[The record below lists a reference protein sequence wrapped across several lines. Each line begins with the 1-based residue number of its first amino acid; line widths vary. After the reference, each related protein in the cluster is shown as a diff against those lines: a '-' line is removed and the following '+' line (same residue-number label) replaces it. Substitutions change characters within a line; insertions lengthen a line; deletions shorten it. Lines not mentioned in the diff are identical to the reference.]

1 MMMTRRQKMWRMGIV
16 GWVVVV
22 GGLIWG
28 ASGAKAQVGPGQ
40 VQVNQNAKARAKTS
54 SPELGMLASRALS
67 EDPSVGEPAITGLRQ
82 RGQEAVSFLMNQP
95 ELRKSPHWA
104 PVLDAV
110 AQQKDAQY
118 SGLYWHTDLEQA
130 LAAAKREKKPVLSFR
145 LLGNLTDE
153 LSCANSRF
161 FRTTLYPNP
170 AVREL
175 LANQF
180 VLHWQS
186 VRAVPIIT
194 IDFGDGRQIRRTI
207 TGNSLHL
214 VLDEQGRPI
223 DLLPGLYAAAPFI
236 RTLQQVGPAAVQ
248 LATLSG
254 DEFQQQRST
263 YHRDRVQALSQSWQ
277 DHCQRA
283 NISPALS
290 LGVDHPP
297 EIWTNAAVL
306 AGNEPVLN
314 GEARRAV
321 AERGPAA
328 AVANKLA
335 MSKAIT
341 ETPLM
346 KLVRNLSRVIREDSV
361 RNEYYLHV
369 QIHNWFAGE
378 RPAPAPMPERDA
390 LVSRV
395 YADLFLSPLNDPWYG
410 LSQPDVFSAI
420 QNNGQIGTVSQN
432 TGTQNTGR

>member
-1 MMMTRRQKMWRMGIV
+1 MKTRRQEWWRIGIA
-16 GWVVVV
+16 GWVAIV
-22 GGLIWG
+22 GGLLWG
-28 ASGAKAQVGPGQ
+28 ANGANAQVGPGQ
-40 VQVNQNAKARAKTS
+40 VQVGQQAAARATPA
-54 SPELGMLASRALS
+54 SPELVQLASRALS
-67 EDPSVGEPAITGLRQ
+67 EDPSVSEPAIEALR
-82 RGQEAVSFLMNQP
+82 RHGQEAVTLLMNQP
-95 ELRKSPHWA
+95 ELRKLSRWS

-118 SGLYWHTDLEQA
+118 SGLFWHTDLEQA
-130 LAAAKREKKPVLSFR
+130 LASAKREQKPVLSLR

-175 LANQF
+175 LANKF

-214 VLDEQGRPI
+214 VLDDQGRPI
-223 DLLPGLYAAAPFI
+223 DILPGLYASAPFV
-236 RTLQQVGPAAVQ
+236 RALQQSGPVAVQ
-248 LATLSG
+248 LAGLEG
-254 DEFQQQRST
+254 ADFLRQRSA

-277 DHCQRA
+277 DHCQRR
-283 NISPALS
+283 NISPALP

-297 EIWTNAAVL
+297 EVWTNAAVL
-306 AGNEPVLN
+306 AGNEPVLD
-314 GEARRAV
+314 GEAGRAV
-321 AERGPAA
+321 AERGPPA
-328 AVANKLA
+328 AVAGRLA
-335 MSKAIT
+335 MTKMIV
-341 ETPLM
+341 ETPMM

-369 QIHNWFAGE
+369 QIHNWFVGE
-378 RPAPAPMPERDA
+378 RPVPERET

-420 QNNGQIGTVSQN
+420 QNNGQIGTV
-432 TGTQNTGR
+432 TQNSGR